1 MNRVVGVDCFHTHL
15 SDETYGWTIVAVDVI
30 RAATT
35 AITAVETG
43 QRCFPVPSIEAAVP
57 LAGRLENPVLAG
69 ELGGLKPYGF
79 DLQNSPTEVAERDDI
94 SRPLILLATSGTR
107 LMCEAAMRGAAHIA
121 CLRNAHAAAKCLAEG
136 HEAVMLLAAASR
148 GEFREEDQLCCARIA
163 RILLERGYEARDP
176 ETEEI
181 VARWGDAS
189 DDAFVGGHSSEYL
202 RRTGQEHDLEF
213 VISHIDDLETG
224 YELRDGEVV
233 RIGE

>member
-1 MNRVVGVDCFHTHL
+1 MRRVVGVDLFHTHL

-35 AITAVETG
+35 AITAVEAG
-43 QRCFPVPSIEAAVP
+43 RRCFPVPSIEAAVP
-57 LAGRLENPVLAG
+57 LAGRLENPLLAG

-79 DLQNSPTEVAERDDI
+79 DLQNSPTHVAQRDDI
-94 SRPLILLATSGTR
+94 TRPLILLATSGTR
-107 LMCEAAMRGAAHIA
+107 LMCEAAMRGTAHVA
-121 CLRNAHAAAKCLAEG
+121 CLRNARAAAECLAGG
-136 HEAVMLLAAASR
+136 HDAVILLAAASR

-189 DDAFVGGHSSEYL
+189 DDSFVGGHSSEYL

-213 VISHIDDLETG
+213 VISHVDDLDSG